1 MKRNT
6 MKKKIDN
13 ESRHYCVDCGSKL
26 YASDMIHLRI
36 PLLKKDVWACR
47 NCFCDNILS
56 TAEDKLQASKN
67 LVLLISYKLE
77 N

>member
-6 MKKKIDN
+6 MKKRIGN
-13 ESRHYCVDCGSKL
+13 ESRHYCVYCGTKL
-26 YASDMIHLRI
+26 YASDMFHLRI

-47 NCFCDNILS
+47 DCFCANVLS
-56 TAEDKLQASKN
+56 SQVDKPQGSKK
-67 LVLLISYKLE
+67 LVLLFSFRLE